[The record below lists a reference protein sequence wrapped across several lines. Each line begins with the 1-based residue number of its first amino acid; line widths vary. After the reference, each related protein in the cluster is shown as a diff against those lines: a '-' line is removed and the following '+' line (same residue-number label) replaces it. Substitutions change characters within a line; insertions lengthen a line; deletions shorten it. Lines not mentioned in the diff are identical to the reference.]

1 MTSEG
6 TPAGPYLLRLDRVEP
21 RLAALASTPPP
32 TRMTDPDPSTGQRW
46 EWGQVWA
53 HLAEFVPYWLR
64 QMEVVLAAP
73 GPAPAPFGRTKA
85 DEGRIAAIER
95 DRRRPPSELWSRLHG
110 HLSELRRALTDL
122 RPEAWSRQGEHPTL
136 GVMDLEAF
144 VEEYLVGHLEQ
155 HAQQLDGMAAA

>member
-64 QMEVVLAAP
+64 RDEVVLEVE
-73 GPAPAPFGRTKA
+73 GLGRLPNRVVTGK
-85 DEGRIAAIER
+85 
-95 DRRRPPSELWSRLHG
+95 PSVP
-110 HLSELRRALTDL
+110 L
-122 RPEAWSRQGEHPTL
+122 RP
-136 GVMDLEAF
+136 
-144 VEEYLVGHLEQ
+144 
-155 HAQQLDGMAAA
+155 